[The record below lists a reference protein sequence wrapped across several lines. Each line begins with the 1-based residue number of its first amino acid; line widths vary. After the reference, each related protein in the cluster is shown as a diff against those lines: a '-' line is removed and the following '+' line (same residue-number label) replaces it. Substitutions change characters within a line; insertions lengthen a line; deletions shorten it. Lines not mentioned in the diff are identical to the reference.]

1 MIDTLKVFETG
12 AWEPTSN
19 DIIKSMMK
27 WQMVYPTPKWVF
39 ADAARY
45 YSSEEYMDYLN
56 RAGVGLTIAPGEAH
70 WIMGFEESAINI
82 AKGTVARLLREGS
95 KFSVPDL
102 FSLAAALMNAH
113 VGPSGFSAF
122 QWAFGAGGGPLD
134 DEKLLVG
141 VNLESPFKD
150 W

>member
-1 MIDTLKVFETG
+1 
-12 AWEPTSN
+12 
-19 DIIKSMMK
+19 
-27 WQMVYPTPKWVF
+27 MVYPTPKWVF

-56 RAGVGLTIAPGEAH
+56 RAGVGLTIAPAEAH

-134 DEKLLVG
+134 MRSCWS
-141 VNLESPFKD
+141 ESTWKVLSRTGERARACKD
-150 W
+150 CLRTRTSS